1 MRKTNIRLYNSSVG
15 QKLFVGLTGLFL
27 CTFLLVHLSGNTLLF
42 RNDGGAAFNQYSH
55 FMATNIAIRLL
66 ELGLALGFLGHLFF
80 AVRVWWRN
88 RSSRPEGYR
97 RNEPSENST
106 LVSRTMIVTG
116 NIVFIFLAIH
126 LKTFFV
132 PSRVMGDPRPMYD
145 LVAEA
150 FRSPL
155 YDAFYLVALA
165 LLGFHLRH
173 GFQSAFQTFG
183 LRPGL
188 RPIIDAVAIL
198 FWLIVPIG
206 YATMPLY
213 FLFKS

>member
-1 MRKTNIRLYNSSVG
+1 
-15 QKLFVGLTGLFL
+15 
-27 CTFLLVHLSGNTLLF
+27 
-42 RNDGGAAFNQYSH
+42 
-55 FMATNIAIRLL
+55 
-66 ELGLALGFLGHLFF
+66 
-80 AVRVWWRN
+80 
-88 RSSRPEGYR
+88 
-97 RNEPSENST
+97 
-106 LVSRTMIVTG
+106 
-116 NIVFIFLAIH
+116 
-126 LKTFFV
+126 
-132 PSRVMGDPRPMYD
+132 MGDPRPMYD

>member
-1 MRKTNIRLYNSSVG
+1 MRKTTIRLYSSSVG

-55 FMATNIAIRLL
+55 FMATNLGIRVL
-66 ELGLALGFLGHLFF
+66 ELGLALGVLAHIFF
-80 AVRVWWRN
+80 SIRVWWHN

-106 LVSRTMIVTG
+106 LVSRTTIVTG
-116 NIVFIFLAIH
+116 SIVLIFLVIH

-132 PSRVMGDPRPMYD
+132 PSRVMGDPRSMYD

-150 FRSPL
+150 FRSPW
-155 YDAFYLVALA
+155 YDGFYLVALA
-165 LLGFHLRH
+165 FLGFHLRH

-188 RPIIDAVAIL
+188 RPIVDAIAIL

-206 YATMPLY
+206 YATMPIY

>member
-1 MRKTNIRLYNSSVG
+1 MRKTTIRVYSSSVG
-15 QKLFVGLTGLFL
+15 QKLLVGLTGLFL
-27 CTFLLVHLSGNTLLF
+27 CTFLIVHLSGNTLLF

-55 FMATNIAIRLL
+55 FMATNLGIRIL
-66 ELGLALGFLGHLFF
+66 EVGLTLGFLLHIFF
-80 AVRVWWRN
+80 SLRVWWHN
-88 RSSRPEGYR
+88 RSSRPEEYR
-97 RNEPSENST
+97 RNKPSENST
-106 LVSRTMIVTG
+106 LVSRTTIVTG
-116 NIVFIFLAIH
+116 SAVFIFLVVH
-126 LKTFFV
+126 LKSFFV
-132 PSRVMGDPRPMYD
+132 PSRLTGDPRPMYD

-155 YDAFYLVALA
+155 YDGFYLVALA

-188 RPIIDAVAIL
+188 RPIVDAIAIL
-198 FWLIVPIG
+198 FWLIIPIG
-206 YATMPLY
+206 YATMPVY